1 MAVLAAVSC
10 LCSSFKLGQLL
21 CDYRHIVHR
30 SLYKRYYREVEITVP
45 NIVDPAVEAG
55 MSVFSAHRKQRRSCA
70 LRMQAA
76 KAVKE
81 IEKALL

>member
-1 MAVLAAVSC
+1 M
-10 LCSSFKLGQLL
+10 
-21 CDYRHIVHR
+21 
-30 SLYKRYYREVEITVP
+30 P